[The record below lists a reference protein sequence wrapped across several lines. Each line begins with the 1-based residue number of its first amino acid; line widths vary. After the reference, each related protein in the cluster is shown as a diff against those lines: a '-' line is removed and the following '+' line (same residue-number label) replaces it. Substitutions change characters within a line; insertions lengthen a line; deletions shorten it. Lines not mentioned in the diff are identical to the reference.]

1 MITAR
6 ADEETR
12 TVLPAPPIAQRTFAQ
27 NDEIALFAE
36 IYDDGNAAPHKVDIA
51 TTIRSDV
58 GRVFFKNEEERASS
72 ELQGKRGGYGY
83 TARIPLTGLE
93 PGPYV
98 LTVEARSRLGRE
110 TAASRQVRV
119 FVGPP
124 VTAPSGPATE
134 SAGPPKTAP
143 AGPPVTA
150 PAR

>member
-1 MITAR
+1 MF
-6 ADEETR
+6 
-12 TVLPAPPIAQRTFAQ
+12 V
-27 NDEIALFAE
+27 E

-58 GRVFFKNEEERASS
+58 GKVFFKNEEERASS

-98 LTVEARSRLGRE
+98 LTVEARSRLGHE

-119 FVGPP
+119 IVGPP
-124 VTAPSGPATE
+124 VTAPA
-134 SAGPPKTAP
+134 APPLTAP
-143 AGPPVTA
+143 SGSQAAPTGPPVTA
-150 PAR
+150 PGAPPGTGIAPRGLQ